1 MKARGQYKK
10 PPSVL
15 DEGLLQSLQWKREN
29 IPKKPQNAGNA
40 VHFEAPKD
48 AVKFKKTKGDKLDN
62 IRKWL
67 RRIKDNSATTP
78 EVKAIAVEMTAYI
91 KLKAKKDP
99 DNKHIKK
106 ALRFCGGLSMKIK
119 PNTALEG
126 VLLEAVKSVKESG
139 HQPLG
144 KKMLSHHRDLEKGI
158 YEDTPF
164 A

>member
-1 MKARGQYKK
+1 MQARGQYKK

-15 DEGLLQSLQWKREN
+15 DESFLRGLQWKREN
-29 IPKKPQNAGNA
+29 PLTKPQKAVNA

-62 IRKWL
+62 IRIWL
-67 RRIKDNSATTP
+67 RKIDKNSATTP
-78 EVKAIAVEMTAYI
+78 EVKAIAGDMTAYI
-91 KLKAKKDP
+91 KAKKDP
-99 DNKHIKK
+99 DNKHVKK

-126 VLLEAVKSVKESG
+126 VLLEAVKSVKNSG

-144 KKMLSHHRDLEKGI
+144 KKMYSHHRGLE
-158 YEDTPF
+158 
-164 A
+164 